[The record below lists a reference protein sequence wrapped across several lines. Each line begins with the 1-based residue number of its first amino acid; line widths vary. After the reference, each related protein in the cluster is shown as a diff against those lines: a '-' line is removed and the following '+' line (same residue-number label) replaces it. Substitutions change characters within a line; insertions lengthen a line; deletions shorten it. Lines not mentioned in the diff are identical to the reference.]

1 MQIFLSHTGEDAF
14 EADLL
19 QLTLERW
26 LADLNVKVWS
36 YLRDQSTAERRVSG
50 EILSQVRRSDAMLYL
65 VSPATLDGGAN
76 QTIELG
82 YAEALEKRI
91 EVMLHR
97 LSYDDLKAAGRKVP
111 ISVLEGSCTPATDWR
126 KVAQSLREH
135 LLLSAQGNA
144 LKD

>member
-65 VSPATLDGGAN
+65 VSPATLDG
-76 QTIELG
+76 
-82 YAEALEKRI
+82 
-91 EVMLHR
+91 
-97 LSYDDLKAAGRKVP
+97 
-111 ISVLEGSCTPATDWR
+111 SCTPATDWR

-135 LLLSAQGNA
+135 LILSAPGNA